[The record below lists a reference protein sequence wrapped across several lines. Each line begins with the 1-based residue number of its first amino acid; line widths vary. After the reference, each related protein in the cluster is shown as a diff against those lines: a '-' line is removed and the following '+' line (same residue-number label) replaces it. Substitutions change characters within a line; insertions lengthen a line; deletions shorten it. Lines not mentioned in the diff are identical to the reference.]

1 MMWGN
6 GMGWGGWLLMTL
18 TTVAFWALVVFG
30 IVALFRGTSGSGP
43 RDRDPERGAR
53 QILDE
58 AVRPRR
64 DRRRGVQL
72 AAEPAAPTALM
83 APRGRAPSGRR
94 LWEPGNR
101 PRAPAGHGQRRQHSP
116 TDPAAVRASPFRIPP
131 RKKQ

>member
-30 IVALFRGTSGSGP
+30 IVALFRGTGGSGP

-58 AVRPRR
+58 RFARGEIDAEEYRSRQSLLRPR
-64 DRRRGVQL
+64 
-72 AAEPAAPTALM
+72 
-83 APRGRAPSGRR
+83 
-94 LWEPGNR
+94 
-101 PRAPAGHGQRRQHSP
+101 H
-116 TDPAAVRASPFRIPP
+116 
-131 RKKQ
+131 